1 MACLNPYLLSKQYT
15 LAQIDEKITF
25 YLQAIEDATIK
36 KYSKDTTQ
44 GKQDVESADITAL
57 TELLNY
63 WMKAKDILTGGG
75 TCGIVSVTFSNP
87 CNGVY

>member
-15 LAQIDEKITF
+15 LAQIEEKITF

-36 KYSKDTTQ
+36 KYTKDTTQ
-44 GKQDVESADITAL
+44 GNQSVEAADITAL
-57 TELLNY
+57 SELLNC
-63 WMKAKDILTGGG
+63 WMKAKDLLTGGG
-75 TCGIVSVTFSNP
+75 TCNIVSATFSNP